1 MNTDIATTVAGVIA
15 GICGILGYF
24 NIVIPQPVSAA
35 IGAVA
40 VGVLGYFT
48 NKASK
53 PKSPTQQ

>member
-1 MNTDIATTVAGVIA
+1 MNTDLATSVAGAVA
-15 GICGILGYF
+15 AICGILAYF
-24 NIVIPQPVSAA
+24 NVIVPQPVSAA

-53 PKSPTQQ
+53 PKPPPQP